1 MQAGK
6 FINVSFSVRFRDLL
20 DASGKTQKE
29 IATALGLS
37 EGALINYKRDS
48 IPKSNELLAI
58 ARYLGVSMEW
68 LLTGE
73 GRENSPQDSGW
84 KQRAIS
90 AEQRVAMLKAA
101 VTAALEKF

>member
-6 FINVSFSVRFRDLL
+6 FTNVSFSARFRALL
-20 DASGKTQKE
+20 SNSGKTQKE

-48 IPKSNELLAI
+48 IPKSNELLSI
-58 ARYLGVSMEW
+58 SRYFGVTMEW

-73 GRENSPQDSGW
+73 GAENAPAEFAW
-84 KQRAIS
+84 KQRALA